1 MPLIIISELTLN
13 FSLSLCG
20 FNFTFFFLLFRAA
33 TETFAWPSYLAGTQ
47 TGPVDI
53 YSVRI
58 SFAKGWGPKYQRQ
71 EVTACPCWLEVHL
84 RPCR

>member
-1 MPLIIISELTLN
+1 MCKVLTLY
-13 FSLSLCG
+13 
-20 FNFTFFFLLFRAA
+20 FTIYLRAA
-33 TETFAWPSYLAGTQ
+33 TETFACPSYLAGTQ